1 MILRPW
7 SSVTSVGT
15 INTATRLIPGLA
27 CLSSFMRL
35 PTSSGP
41 KKDKLYR
48 GLAVFAGGQSD
59 ANPYVLLLTC
69 LIAAV
74 FSEKVWARA
83 NEYLVE
89 KLQGREQKPKGT
101 TGGTTGAT
109 GDYVCKKERS
119 VTETEGGDAQERG
132 YKSETLV

>member
-41 KKDKLYR
+41 EKDKLYR
-48 GLAVFAGGQSD
+48 RLAVFAGGQSD

-89 KLQGREQKPKGT
+89 KLQGREQQPKGT
-101 TGGTTGAT
+101 PGGTPSAT
-109 GDYVCKKERS
+109 GDSVSTKAKSVPATEERES
-119 VTETEGGDAQERG
+119 SERG
-132 YKSETLV
+132 

>member
-1 MILRPW
+1 
-7 SSVTSVGT
+7 
-15 INTATRLIPGLA
+15 
-27 CLSSFMRL
+27 MRL

-41 KKDKLYR
+41 EKDKLYR
-48 GLAVFAGGQSD
+48 RLAVFAGGQSD

-89 KLQGREQKPKGT
+89 KLQGREQQPKGT
-101 TGGTTGAT
+101 PGGTPGAT
-109 GDYVCKKERS
+109 GDSVSTKAKSVPATEERES
-119 VTETEGGDAQERG
+119 SERG
-132 YKSETLV
+132 